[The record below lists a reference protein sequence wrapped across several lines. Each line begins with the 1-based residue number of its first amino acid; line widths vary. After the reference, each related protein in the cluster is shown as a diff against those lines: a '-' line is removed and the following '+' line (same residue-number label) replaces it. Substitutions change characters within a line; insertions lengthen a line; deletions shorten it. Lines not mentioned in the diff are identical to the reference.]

1 MHGECST
8 NLETDDDDDDD
19 DDDDGNDND
28 NDGDNNNDVLTTIMM
43 LACTNMSF
51 CVYQNFLGS

>member
-8 NLETDDDDDDD
+8 NLETDDDD